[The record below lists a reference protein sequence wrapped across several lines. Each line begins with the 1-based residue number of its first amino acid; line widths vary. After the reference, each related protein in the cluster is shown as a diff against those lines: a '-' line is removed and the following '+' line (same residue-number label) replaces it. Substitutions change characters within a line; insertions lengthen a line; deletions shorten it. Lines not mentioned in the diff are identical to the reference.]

1 MPSNLKRDGYAKI
14 ACRDN
19 AGTEIWRAR
28 GKTGEL
34 TRRWFSENC
43 CDVTSGQASKIVL
56 RFLPSI
62 DDYRSEGCVS
72 ARRVPSRVR
81 EGRADRRERYTAQ
94 DKQGLRLD
102 YTLIVPDRYVTALPP
117 IATRSPL
124 SRQESSPPRSE
135 SCNAWSCFFPKRCDQ

>member
-1 MPSNLKRDGYAKI
+1 M
-14 ACRDN
+14 
-19 AGTEIWRAR
+19 AGK

-72 ARRVPSRVR
+72 AHQGYHHEFRKNQVSMSFIKNTYNYCTRQDSRR
-81 EGRADRRERYTAQ
+81 
-94 DKQGLRLD
+94 
-102 YTLIVPDRYVTALPP
+102 
-117 IATRSPL
+117 
-124 SRQESSPPRSE
+124 
-135 SCNAWSCFFPKRCDQ
+135 